1 MHISSS
7 SSIELLSRDGFAISI
22 MVFVEFEGD
31 FCHLRF
37 DIDFV
42 ESFDGP
48 EESFAVGELDV
59 LEAIFDRVIF
69 DDQVLIDDFE
79 ETDDD
84 WLNVLL
90 VYLGESREDDVLDGT
105 YDVL

>member
-1 MHISSS
+1 
-7 SSIELLSRDGFAISI
+7 
-22 MVFVEFEGD
+22 MVFVKFEGD

-42 ESFDGP
+42 ESLDRP
-48 EESFAVGELDV
+48 ENSFAVGELDV
-59 LEAIFDRVIF
+59 LEVIFDRVIL

-84 WLNVLL
+84 RLNVLL
-90 VYLGESREDDVLDGT
+90 VDLEESREYDVLYRT